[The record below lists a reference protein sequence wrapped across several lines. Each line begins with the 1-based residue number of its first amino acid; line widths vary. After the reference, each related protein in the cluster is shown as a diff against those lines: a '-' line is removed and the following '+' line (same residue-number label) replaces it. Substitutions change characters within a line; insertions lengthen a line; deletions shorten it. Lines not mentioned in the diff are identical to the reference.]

1 MTDRS
6 SGSSVGMLAGIKV
19 IDLTRVLGGP
29 FCTQIL
35 GDHGADVIKVEPPQG
50 DEVRDWGPPFLHGD
64 ASYFLG
70 VNRNKRSI
78 GLDLSKPAGRELLLA
93 LLEGADVLVENLK
106 PGTLEAWGI
115 GRAVLAER
123 FPRLVHCSITGFGAD
138 GPLGGRPGY
147 DAVVQGLVGM
157 FSINGSP
164 ESGPVRIGIPLVDIG
179 TGLYAAIA
187 ILMALIERQRSGRGQ
202 HLDVSLFDCGHAM
215 MHPHAANFFL
225 SGKEPELTG
234 SAHPNISPYDTFR
247 TGTVPLFLAVGN
259 ERAFRRL
266 CEIIGAPEL
275 PDDPR
280 FASNADRVVNRAA
293 LKAALE
299 QALARHDGAE
309 LWRTLI
315 DAGVPA
321 GPIFGL
327 RAATE
332 HPHTRHRRMIVEA
345 GEYRAMGTPIKASRS
360 ESALRQVPPR
370 FAEHTEEVLESERIP
385 PELRRRAEEAEALP
399 RRRRR
404 PGSER

>member
-1 MTDRS
+1 MDGTDRR
-6 SGSSVGMLAGIKV
+6 GTGMLAGIKV

-50 DEVRDWGPPFLHGD
+50 DEVRDWGPPFLDGD

-78 GLDLSKPAGRELLLA
+78 GIDLTKPAGRELLLA
-93 LLEGADVLVENLK
+93 LLADADVLVENLK
-106 PGTLEAWGI
+106 PGTLEGWGL
-115 GRAVLAER
+115 GREVLAER
-123 FPRLVHCSITGFGAD
+123 FPRLVHCSITGFGPD

-147 DAVVQGLVGM
+147 DAVIQGLVGM
-157 FSINGSP
+157 FSINGAP
-164 ESGPVRIGIPLVDIG
+164 ECGPTRIGIPLVDIG

-187 ILMALIERQRSGRGQ
+187 ILMALVERQRSGRGQ

-225 SGKEPELTG
+225 SGIEPGLTG
-234 SAHPNISPYDTFR
+234 SAHPNISPYDVFR
-247 TGTVPLFLAVGN
+247 TGTVPVFLAVGN

-275 PDDPR
+275 AADPR
-280 FASNADRVVNRAA
+280 YATNADRVVNRVA

-299 QALARHDGAE
+299 TALNRHDGAE

-327 RAATE
+327 AAATG
-332 HPHTRHRRMIVEA
+332 HPHTRHRGMIVER
-345 GEYRAMGTPIKASRS
+345 GGYKAMGTPIKPDRS
-360 ESALRQVPPR
+360 ATVFDHVPPR
-370 FAEHTEEVLESERIP
+370 FAQHTDEILADERIDP
-385 PELRRRAEEAEALP
+385 RLVERAEREAALP
-399 RRRRR
+399 RQRRR
-404 PGSER
+404 

>member
-1 MTDRS
+1 MF
-6 SGSSVGMLAGIKV
+6 SGRQRPGSGMLSGLKV
-19 IDLTRVLGGP
+19 VDLTRVLGGP

-50 DEVRDWGPPFLHGD
+50 DETRDWGPPFLGGD

-78 GLDLSKPAGRELLLA
+78 GIDLTKAAGRELLLA

-106 PGTLEAWGI
+106 PGTLEGWGI
-115 GRAVLAER
+115 GRAYLAER
-123 FPRLVHCSITGFGAD
+123 FPRLVHCSITGFGPD

-157 FSINGSP
+157 FSVNGSP

-187 ILMALIERQRSGRGQ
+187 ILMALIERQSSGRGQ

-234 SAHPNISPYDTFR
+234 SAHPNISPYDAFR

-259 ERAFRRL
+259 ERAFQRL

-275 PDDPR
+275 AEDPR
-280 FASNADRVVNRAA
+280 FASNAARVVNRAA
-293 LKAALE
+293 LKEALE
-299 QALARHDGAE
+299 RVLAGHDGGE
-309 LWRTLI
+309 LWQRLI

-327 RAATE
+327 RAATT
-332 HPHTRHRRMIVEA
+332 HPHTAHRRMILEI
-345 GEYRAMGTPIKASRS
+345 GDYRAMATPIKPERS
-360 ESALRQVPPR
+360 EPVVRCGPPR
-370 FAEHTEEVLESERIP
+370 FAEHTEEVLGTERIS
-385 PELRRRAEEAEALP
+385 PELRRRAEESGALP
-399 RRRRR
+399 RSRRRQM
-404 PGSER
+404 PK

>member
-1 MTDRS
+1 MTHGQT
-6 SGSSVGMLAGIKV
+6 GSAAGMLSGIKV
-19 IDLTRVLGGP
+19 VDLTRVLGGP

-50 DEVRDWGPPFLHGD
+50 DEVRDWGPPFLDGD

-70 VNRNKRSI
+70 INRNKRSI
-78 GLDLSKPAGRELLLA
+78 AIDLGKPAGRDVLLA

-106 PGTLEAWGI
+106 PGTLEGWGI

-123 FPRLVHCSITGFGAD
+123 YPRLVHCSITGFGPD

-147 DAVVQGLVGM
+147 DAVIQGITGM
-157 FSINGSP
+157 FSVNGSP
-164 ESGPVRIGIPLVDIG
+164 ESGPIRIGIPLVDIG
-179 TGLYAAIA
+179 TGLYAAVA
-187 ILMALIERQRSGRGQ
+187 ILMALVERQTSGRGQ
-202 HLDVSLFDCGHAM
+202 HLDISLFDCGLAM

-247 TGTVPLFLAVGN
+247 TGTVPVFLAVGN

-275 PDDPR
+275 VDDPR
-280 FASNADRVVNRAA
+280 FASNADRVVNRTA
-293 LKAALE
+293 LKAELE
-299 QALARHDGAE
+299 RALARHDGAE

-327 RAATE
+327 RAATT
-332 HPHTRHRRMIVEA
+332 HPHTAHRRMVVEV
-345 GEYRAMGTPIKASRS
+345 GGYRGMATPIKPGRS
-360 ESALRQVPPR
+360 GWKLRGVPPR
-370 FAEHTEEVLESERIP
+370 FAEHTEAILDRERIA
-385 PELRRRAEEAEALP
+385 PELRRRAEEAGALP
-399 RRRRR
+399 RTRRR
-404 PGSER
+404 

>member
-1 MTDRS
+1 MTDSPDRP
-6 SGSSVGMLAGIKV
+6 GSGMLAGIKV
-19 IDLTRVLGGP
+19 VDLTRVLGGP

-35 GDHGADVIKVEPPQG
+35 ADHGADVIKVEPPQG
-50 DEVRDWGPPFLHGD
+50 DEVRDWGPPFLDGD

-70 VNRNKRSI
+70 INRNKRSI
-78 GLDLSKPAGRELLLA
+78 GLDLTKPAGRDLLLA

-106 PGTLEAWGI
+106 PGTLEGWGI
-115 GRAVLAER
+115 GRSVLAER

-147 DAVVQGLVGM
+147 DAVIQGLVGM
-157 FSINGSP
+157 FSVNGTP

-247 TGTVPLFLAVGN
+247 TATVPLFLAVGN

-275 PDDPR
+275 VDDPR
-280 FASNADRVVNRAA
+280 FSSNSDRVVHRAA
-293 LKAALE
+293 LKDALE
-299 QALARHDGAE
+299 RALARHDGSE
-309 LWRTLI
+309 LWRRLI

-327 RAATE
+327 RAATT
-332 HPHTRHRRMIVEA
+332 HPHTLHRRMIVELGA
-345 GEYRAMGTPIKASRS
+345 YRAMATPIKPDRSRPV
-360 ESALRQVPPR
+360 LRNAPPR
-370 FAEHTEEVLESERIP
+370 FAEHTEEVLRDERISA
-385 PELRRRAEEAEALP
+385 ELRRRAEESDALP
-399 RRRRR
+399 RTRRRDQTPR
-404 PGSER
+404 

>member
-1 MTDRS
+1 MAEKGGRS
-6 SGSSVGMLAGIKV
+6 SGGMLSGIKV
-19 IDLTRVLGGP
+19 VDLTRVLGGP

-93 LLEGADVLVENLK
+93 LLDDADVLVENLK
-106 PGTLEAWGI
+106 PGTLEGWGI

-123 FPRLVHCSITGFGAD
+123 YPRLVHCSITGFGPD

-147 DAVVQGLVGM
+147 DAVIQGIVGM

-187 ILMALIERQRSGRGQ
+187 ILMALIERERSGRGQ

-234 SAHPNISPYDTFR
+234 SAHPNISPYDTFQ
-247 TGTVPLFLAVGN
+247 TGTVPVFLAVGN

-266 CEIIGAPEL
+266 CEIVGAPEL
-275 PDDPR
+275 VDDPR
-280 FASNADRVVNRAA
+280 FASNSDRVVNRAA

-299 QALARHDGAE
+299 KALARHDGGE
-309 LWRTLI
+309 LWRVLI

-327 RAATE
+327 RDATS
-332 HPHTRHRRMIVEA
+332 HPHTAHRQMIVQV
-345 GEYRAMGTPIKASRS
+345 GDYRAMATPIKPGRS
-360 ESALRQVPPR
+360 ETAVRSVPPR
-370 FAEHTEEVLESERIP
+370 FAEHTDAILESERIS
-385 PELRRRAEEAEALP
+385 PELRRRAEAAGALP
-399 RRRRR
+399 RSRRR
-404 PGSER
+404 

>member
-1 MTDRS
+1 MTHDGGRAS
-6 SGSSVGMLAGIKV
+6 SGMLAGIKV
-19 IDLTRVLGGP
+19 VDLTRVLGGP

-35 GDHGADVIKVEPPQG
+35 GDHGADVIKIEPPQG

-78 GLDLSKPAGRELLLA
+78 AIDLTKPAGRDLLLA
-93 LLEGADVLVENLK
+93 LLEDADVFVENLK
-106 PGTLEAWGI
+106 PGTLDAWGI

-123 FPRLVHCSITGFGAD
+123 YPRLVHCSITGFGPD

-147 DAVVQGLVGM
+147 DAVIQGIVGM

-164 ESGPVRIGIPLVDIG
+164 ESGPLRIGIPLVDIG

-187 ILMALIERQRSGRGQ
+187 ILMALIERQRSGMGQ

-225 SGKEPELTG
+225 SGKEPQLTG

-247 TGTVPLFLAVGN
+247 TATVPIFLAVGN

-266 CEIIGAPEL
+266 CEIIGAAEIAE
-275 PDDPR
+275 DPR
-280 FASNADRVVNRAA
+280 FASNSDRVVNRSA
-293 LKAALE
+293 LKAELE
-299 QALARHDGAE
+299 RALARHDGAE

-327 RAATE
+327 RDATQ
-332 HPHTRHRRMIVEA
+332 HPHTAHRQMIVEV
-345 GEYRAMGTPIKASRS
+345 GDYRAMATPIKPSRS
-360 ESALRQVPPR
+360 GWKVQGVPPR
-370 FAEHTEEVLESERIP
+370 FAEHTDAVLDSERVT
-385 PELRRRAEEAEALP
+385 PELRRRAEAAEALP

-404 PGSER
+404 

>member
-1 MTDRS
+1 MEAG
-6 SGSSVGMLAGIKV
+6 SGAAGGMLAGIKV

-50 DEVRDWGPPFLHGD
+50 DEVRDWGPPFLDGD
-64 ASYFLG
+64 ASYFIG

-78 GLDLSKPAGRELLLA
+78 GIDLTKSSGREVLLA
-93 LLEGADVLVENLK
+93 LLAGADVLVENLK
-106 PGTLEAWGI
+106 PGTLEGWGI

-147 DAVVQGLVGM
+147 DAVIQGLVGM
-157 FSINGSP
+157 FSINGAP
-164 ESGPVRIGIPLVDIG
+164 ECGPTRIGIPLVDIG
-179 TGLYAAIA
+179 TGLYAAVA

-225 SGKEPELTG
+225 SGIEPGLTG
-234 SAHPNISPYDTFR
+234 SAHPNISPYDTFA
-247 TGTVPLFLAVGN
+247 TGTVALFLAVGN

-266 CEIIGAPEL
+266 CEIIGAPSL
-275 PDDPR
+275 ADDPR
-280 FASNADRVVNRAA
+280 FATNADRVVNRQA
-293 LKAALE
+293 LKRELE
-299 QALARHDGAE
+299 QVLAHHDGAE
-309 LWRTLI
+309 LWRTLL

-327 RAATE
+327 RAALA
-332 HPHTRHRRMIVEA
+332 HPHAAFRQTIVERGA
-345 GEYRAMGTPIKASRS
+345 YRAMATPIKPSRS
-360 ESALRQVPPR
+360 EAELRHTPPR
-370 FAEHTEEVLESERIP
+370 FAEHSREILDTERID
-385 PELRRRAEEAEALP
+385 PELRARAAADGALP
-399 RRRRR
+399 EQRRR
-404 PGSER
+404 